1 MNIIKGLLIKDILQ
15 LKSYWKTTIIYIVVF
30 TLIGI
35 TQGTS
40 GGVEMVIILMLT
52 LGFGMFTMAS
62 FNYDEQAKADSY
74 ILSFPLD
81 IKQVLVSKYIL
92 VISATVIGAIV
103 GIIFSIIIDINT
115 KAFFPDFGVLLYVAI
130 GSIFCISIVEAI
142 QIPCAYK
149 WGAEKGRIYLFIVA
163 AAIILMGIGLL
174 TIAQNSNLNLPISEI
189 AYLMGSFLPIFL
201 IILTALIYYTSY
213 KFSYKIYENKE

>member
-115 KAFFPDFGVLLYVAI
+115 KAFFPDIGVLLYVAI
-130 GSIFCISIVEAI
+130 GSIFCISIIEAI
-142 QIPCAYK
+142 QIPCIYK
-149 WGAEKGRIYLFIVA
+149 WGSEKGRIHTIIAIALIFLIIGGL
-163 AAIILMGIGLL
+163 AIIS
-174 TIAQNSNLNLPISEI
+174 QNNSIIFSTNAVPN
-189 AYLMGSFLPIFL
+189 AVDSFLPIFL

-213 KFSYKIYENKE
+213 KFSYKIYESK